1 MVKKTD
7 RGSAGRALMAL
18 ATAVADKNYRD
29 ADSRKSMASAPMP
42 SVSWR
47 RAKDVY
53 IPSSPEARRFSLQGL
68 DFGSC
73 GTLGRRDQPGPEP
86 SKIMTSTFSAYD
98 RKAPLPGILSPSH
111 LQAVLSP
118 AKMH

>member
-1 MVKKTD
+1 MAKKTD

-47 RAKDVY
+47 RA
-53 IPSSPEARRFSLQGL
+53 
-68 DFGSC
+68 
-73 GTLGRRDQPGPEP
+73 
-86 SKIMTSTFSAYD
+86 
-98 RKAPLPGILSPSH
+98 
-111 LQAVLSP
+111 
-118 AKMH
+118 